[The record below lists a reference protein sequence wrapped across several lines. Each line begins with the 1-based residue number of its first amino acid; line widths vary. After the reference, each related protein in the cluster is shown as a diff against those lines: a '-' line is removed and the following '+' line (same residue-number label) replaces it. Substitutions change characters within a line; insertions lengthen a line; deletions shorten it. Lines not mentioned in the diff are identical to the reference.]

1 MSHNLFED
9 TAHVISWKRPN
20 SRFVVDGTGFDGTI
34 RLWEGPGDEPTAEE
48 LTQWTQE
55 FQDEDIAADLD
66 AESKISEAALAGMY
80 AVFEAS
86 TGSPP
91 TDAEKV
97 TLRNSMKANLLHEE
111 A

>member
-1 MSHNLFED
+1 MSHELFED
-9 TAHVISWKRPN
+9 TAHVILWKRPD

-34 RLWEGPGDEPTAEE
+34 RTWEGPGDEPTSEE
-48 LTQWTQE
+48 LVEWTQE
-55 FQDEDIAADLD
+55 FQDEGIAADLD

>member
-1 MSHNLFED
+1 MSHNLLED
-9 TAHVISWKRPN
+9 TTHVISWKRPDTK
-20 SRFVVDGTGFDGTI
+20 FVVSGSGFDGTI
-34 RLWEGPGDEPTAEE
+34 LRWEGPGDEPTAEE
-48 LTQWTQE
+48 LVEWTQQ
-55 FQDEDIAADLD
+55 FQDEGIAADLD

>member
-1 MSHNLFED
+1 MSHELFAD
-9 TAHVISWKRPN
+9 TVHVVLWKRPDAKFAV
-20 SRFVVDGTGFDGTI
+20 SGSGFDGTI
-34 RLWEGPGDEPTAEE
+34 QVWEGPGDEPTAEE
-48 LTQWTQE
+48 LVEWTQE
-55 FQDEDIAADLD
+55 FQDEGIAADID

-80 AVFEAS
+80 AVFESS

>member
-1 MSHNLFED
+1 MSHNLYED
-9 TAHVISWKRPN
+9 TAHVISWNRPD
-20 SRFVVDGTGFDGTI
+20 SRCGVDGPGFEGTI